1 MLRRSFLLALTG
13 AAVAGPAL
21 ASESRRSTGGES
33 YLPFTVLTANVRRPN
48 GRMGVLT
55 CDVGLDVPD
64 AALRERA
71 SLLQPRLRAEFVAIL
86 QRGASGLR
94 PGEPPN
100 PDQMSRQFQQ
110 AVDQTLGRP
119 GARVLLGT
127 ILVN

>member
-1 MLRRSFLLALTG
+1 MLRRRFLALASAF
-13 AAVAGPAL
+13 AAPAAL

-33 YLPFTVLTANVRRPN
+33 YLSFSVLTANVRRPN

-71 SLLQPRLRAEFVAIL
+71 TLLQPRLRAEFVALL

-94 PGEPPN
+94 PGEPPD

-110 AVDQTLGRP
+110 ATDRALGRP

-127 ILVN
+127 ILIN